1 MDHISI
7 ASLPGM
13 YQRTV
18 TMNSLGKTFSLTG
31 WKTGWAIAPPH
42 LTWGIRQA
50 QTYLTFRTSTPM
62 QYAAVA
68 ALEAPGCYF
77 KELRRDYSAKKEI
90 LVKGLDFGRSWVCSV
105 SLEWDLLCGCGSH
118 ADWEEGKSLVR
129 FAFCNDEEKLRSAVE
144 RMKLKLKFAIS
155 S

>member
-1 MDHISI
+1 
-7 ASLPGM
+7 
-13 YQRTV
+13 
-18 TMNSLGKTFSLTG
+18 MNSLGKTFSLTG

-90 LVKGLDFGRSWVCSV
+90 LVKVNDVAFCEYLIKEVGVVASVFHLDK
-105 SLEWDLLCGCGSH
+105 
-118 ADWEEGKSLVR
+118 EEGKSLVR
-129 FAFCNDEEKLRSAVE
+129 FALCNDEEKLRSAVE